1 MKKILFSALLLV
13 ISGSVLAESRLPF
26 MRDLAG
32 DHELPKPWGIS
43 LDFYTMDQN
52 YDLDFL
58 QFELPGISLDDPSL
72 LDVTNSVQH
81 FDIKLDAWILPFL
94 NVFGIIGALDA
105 DTLVGVTRA
114 GLDIPVDALPVAYDG
129 TVYGLGFTL
138 AAGGENWFASLTTT
152 ATDTSLSGGFESDVS
167 SLTEQL
173 RIGLNRGDWQYF
185 LGAMY
190 LDTDESH
197 KGTIT
202 IPFLGVDDDGI
213 PDFSDA
219 VVPFAV
225 ELSGSDKVNYAIG
238 VHHQL
243 SESFDLTFEI
253 GFGDREHTLFNIGYR
268 F

>member
-13 ISGSVLAESRLPF
+13 ISGSVLAQSRLPF

-72 LDVTNSVQH
+72 LDISNSLQH
-81 FDIKLDAWILPFL
+81 FDIKLDAWVLPFL
-94 NVFGIIGALDA
+94 NLFAIVGRVDA
-105 DTLVGVTRA
+105 DTLIGVTRA
-114 GLDIPVDALPVAYDG
+114 GLPIPVTAFPVSYDG

-138 AAGGENWFASLTTT
+138 AGGGENWFASLTTT
-152 ATDTSLSGGFESDVS
+152 ATDTSLSGGFKSDVS
-167 SLTEQL
+167 SLTGQL

-185 LGAMY
+185 VGAMY

-197 KGTIT
+197 RGTIT
-202 IPFLGVDDDGI
+202 LPFLG
-213 PDFSDA
+213 PNLSDA

-225 ELSGSDKVNYAIG
+225 ELSSSDKINYVVG

>member
-1 MKKILFSALLLV
+1 
-13 ISGSVLAESRLPF
+13 
-26 MRDLAG
+26 
-32 DHELPKPWGIS
+32 
-43 LDFYTMDQN
+43 
-52 YDLDFL
+52 
-58 QFELPGISLDDPSL
+58 